1 MDMIYHGE
9 DEEKGRI
16 AFMMMD
22 VQAQGI
28 IYLKDYRVFWIKFL
42 EMYGELLQT
51 KFTYDDESETV
62 TKMCFEK
69 ISCAC
74 SNDGVT
80 IRRDQSGTE
89 CFNFEDFM

>member
-1 MDMIYHGE
+1 MIYHGE
-9 DEEKGRI
+9 LDEKDRI

-22 VQAQGI
+22 VQAHGM
-28 IYLKDYRVFWIKFL
+28 IYFEDYRVFWIKFL

-51 KFTYDDESETV
+51 KFTYDSESEAV

-74 SNDGVT
+74 SKDRVT
-80 IRRDQSGTE
+80 RRQDKSG
-89 CFNFEDFM
+89 